1 MELVIEGKT
10 QGLKWSAAHV
20 IPNHP
25 KCGRLHG
32 HDYTL
37 DIKVLI
43 PESVINMKMLSV
55 KGYILDYGDIKKVA
69 KKYIEDMDHRFII
82 PMGLNSNVFIDRS
95 QGKITYMNITVPEN
109 YTFSLPHYDVVSS
122 ENLSLYFKN
131 KMMEEFPEYV
141 IYCKVNEGE
150 GQGVWL

>member
-37 DIKVLI
+37 DIKILMPV
-43 PESVINMKMLSV
+43 SVQNMKTV
-55 KGYILDYGDIKKVA
+55 KEKGYLLDYGDVKKAV
-69 KKYIEDMDHRFII
+69 KEIIEPLDHKFHFTHCSIVIR
-82 PMGLNSNVFIDRS
+82 LTSNFVL
-95 QGKITYMNITVPEN
+95 
-109 YTFSLPHYDVVSS
+109 FSLLINSQASASS
-122 ENLSLYFKN
+122 ENTFTGMISVPTSSTRRPFKVPLSF
-131 KMMEEFPEYV
+131 E
-141 IYCKVNEGE
+141 IA
-150 GQGVWL
+150 

>member
-37 DIKVLI
+37 DIKI
-43 PESVINMKMLSV
+43 FMPGSVQNMETV
-55 KGYILDYGDIKKVA
+55 KKLGYLLDYGDIKKKA
-69 KKYIEDMDHRFII
+69 KEIIEPLDHMFLVPLTNTTVSEELELISYQDI
-82 PMGLNSNVFIDRS
+82 EVPSKMACLLPLN
-95 QGKITYMNITVPEN
+95 
-109 YTFSLPHYDVVSS
+109 VVSS
-122 ENLSLYFKN
+122 ENLSLYFKE
-131 KMMEEFPEYV
+131 KMAEAFPEYV
-141 IYCKVNEGE
+141 IICKVNEGE
-150 GQGVWL
+150 GQGVWI